1 MIRIEPS
8 NESRAFLCDH
18 CQKLYG
24 ATRGFVFEGESAHA
38 LYYAAMHD
46 CGRSAA
52 VYLAVGLGER
62 MEEDG
67 VFGDVRSVTF
77 KVEPSEAG
85 VEINVVDASESPWS
99 RARSLGEMMNAEEA
113 IAHEKFQ
120 EFLHTADHIVI
131 ADRII
136 GEHLASSVSRTE
148 TDETKADAARLN

>member
-18 CQKLYG
+18 CQKVYA

-38 LYYAAMHD
+38 LYYAALHD

-52 VYLAVGLGER
+52 VYLAIGLGER

-77 KVEPSEAG
+77 KVNPNEAG
-85 VEINVVDASESPWS
+85 VEMNIVDAVESPWA
-99 RARSLGEMMNAEEA
+99 RARSLGEMMNVDEA
-113 IAHEKFQ
+113 IEHEKFQ
-120 EFLHTADHIVI
+120 EFLHTADHIVSE
-131 ADRII
+131 DRII
-136 GEHLASSVSRTE
+136 SEHLATSVFR
-148 TDETKADAARLN
+148 TKADDMLAG